1 MSLGGGRILHLYVGI
16 GDPTNILKELA
27 YDSFSFLGAI
37 FTCRKYLLNNTLGDF
52 FKCFCNINKT
62 PT

>member
-27 YDSFSFLGAI
+27 CDSFSFLGGI
-37 FTCRKYLLNNTLGDF
+37 FTCRKYLLNTLGDF
-52 FKCFCNINKT
+52 FKCFGDNNKT
-62 PT
+62 PS